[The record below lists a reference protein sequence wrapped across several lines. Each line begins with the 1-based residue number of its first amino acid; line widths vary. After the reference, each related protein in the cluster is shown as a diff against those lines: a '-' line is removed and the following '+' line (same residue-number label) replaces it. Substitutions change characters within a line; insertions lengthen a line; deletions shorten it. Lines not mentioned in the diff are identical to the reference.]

1 LFLCYGKIGSYSL
14 GRITGFPDTWM
25 LSVVRKGAA
34 AFSRVAKSPC
44 QSTQN
49 CLASQS
55 WRFVAHEVRV
65 ISFKKEALH
74 PCHRAAANTPPE
86 CPTASVSCGGPCRL
100 RPLGAG
106 SVSGAFG
113 FSRPPMRSLSLRPN
127 DSLTIQKM
135 ALSIGFIRFVPS
147 TNAILATGS

>member
-1 LFLCYGKIGSYSL
+1 
-14 GRITGFPDTWM
+14 M

-65 ISFKKEALH
+65 ISFKGGTPNAQH
-74 PCHRAAANTPPE
+74 PE
-86 CPTASVSCGGPCRL
+86 VSSVTVHNSGGLTYNPVFRDL
-100 RPLGAG
+100 
-106 SVSGAFG
+106 FNY
-113 FSRPPMRSLSLRPN
+113 MRCM
-127 DSLTIQKM
+127 T
-135 ALSIGFIRFVPS
+135 
-147 TNAILATGS
+147 